1 MDLRRSMKSRQG
13 MIALDL
19 LITLVVFVAMIF
31 VLRSH
36 VPSETPAIVLAVSAF
51 TSACLTALFWLAM
64 QMFKAVFSHQ
74 REKTD
79 EDET

>member
-1 MDLRRSMKSRQG
+1 

-31 VLRSH
+31 VFRSH
-36 VPSETPAIVLAVSAF
+36 VPSETPAVVLAVSAF
-51 TSACLTALFWLAM
+51 TSACLTALFWLAL

-79 EDET
+79 GDED

>member
-1 MDLRRSMKSRQG
+1 

-36 VPSETPAIVLAVSAF
+36 VPSETPAIVLVVSAF
-51 TSACLTALFWLAM
+51 TSACITALFWLAM

-79 EDET
+79 RDGD

>member
-1 MDLRRSMKSRQG
+1 

-36 VPSETPAIVLAVSAF
+36 VPSETPAIVLIVSAF
-51 TSACLTALFWLAM
+51 TSSCITALFWLAM
-64 QMFKAVFSHQ
+64 QMLKAVLVHQ
-74 REKTD
+74 REKTN
-79 EDET
+79 ED

>member
-1 MDLRRSMKSRQG
+1 

-51 TSACLTALFWLAM
+51 TSACFTALFWLAM
-64 QMFKAVFSHQ
+64 QMFKAVLSHQ

-79 EDET
+79 KD

>member
-1 MDLRRSMKSRQG
+1 MDSRRSKDSRQG

-19 LITLVVFVAMIF
+19 LITLIVFVAMIF

-36 VPSETPAIVLAVSAF
+36 VPSETPAVVLVVSVF
-51 TSACLTALFWLAM
+51 TSSCITALFWLAM

-79 EDET
+79 GD